1 MRDWLGIGLF
11 APSGALL
18 IAGLVKRR
26 ARMEAVVPADAIRPE
41 FAAMGEIARPLI
53 LIALAFAG
61 LKMSLLYMVLGGQ
74 RFLSPLDF
82 AGFLAVLAA
91 YGLWLVL
98 STKRSRPVSSA
109 APDRGATQPPRTVA
123 AAAE

>member
-1 MRDWLGIGLF
+1 MQDWLGIGLF
-11 APSGALL
+11 ALSGALL
-18 IAGLVKRR
+18 IAGTVKRR
-26 ARMEAVVPADAIRPE
+26 ARMEAILPADAIRPE

-53 LIALAFAG
+53 LMALALVG
-61 LKMSLLYMVLGGQ
+61 LKMTLFYMVLGGQ

-98 STKRSRPVSSA
+98 ATKRPRPASSP
-109 APDRGATQPPRTVA
+109 APDAGARPPSGVA

>member
-11 APSGALL
+11 ALSGALL
-18 IAGLVKRR
+18 IAGLLKRR
-26 ARMEAVVPADAIRPE
+26 ARMEAVLPADAIRPE

-53 LIALAFAG
+53 LMVLAFVG
-61 LKMSLLYMVLGGQ
+61 LKMTLFYMVLGGQ
-74 RFLSPLDF
+74 RFLSPLEF
-82 AGFLAVLAA
+82 SGFLAVLVA

-98 STKRSRPVSSA
+98 ATKRPRRTSSGTATADARPPA
-109 APDRGATQPPRTVA
+109 GVA